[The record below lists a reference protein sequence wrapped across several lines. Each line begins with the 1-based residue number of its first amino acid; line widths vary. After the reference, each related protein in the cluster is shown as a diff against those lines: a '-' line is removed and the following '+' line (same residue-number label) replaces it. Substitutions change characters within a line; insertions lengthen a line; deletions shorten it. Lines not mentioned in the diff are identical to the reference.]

1 MFYRG
6 RITSFIVMFLFIS
19 IYVCY
24 RYFVEQELTSFEWFY
39 FLSLFILSFF
49 GGFAFDK
56 VSERLFHDELTNIYN
71 RRFIYYL
78 YPILYRKNCIFFVIL
93 LDCDDFKVINDTH
106 GHEKGDDVLK
116 IVSSVLKSFQKDKV
130 YASRWGGDE
139 FLLIGKYQSDEQI
152 EKVIESIRKSL
163 CKKFEDTGI
172 VFNIS
177 TGYAV
182 FQKDG
187 KSLRELIEHADRKMY
202 EQKNHNRCRLKI
214 EHFSR

>member
-1 MFYRG
+1 M
-6 RITSFIVMFLFIS
+6 
-19 IYVCY
+19 
-24 RYFVEQELTSFEWFY
+24 
-39 FLSLFILSFF
+39 
-49 GGFAFDK
+49 
-56 VSERLFHDELTNIYN
+56 
-71 RRFIYYL
+71 
-78 YPILYRKNCIFFVIL
+78 

-116 IVSSVLKSFQKDKV
+116 IVSSVFKSFQKDKV

-163 CKKFEDTGI
+163 CKKFKDTGI

-187 KSLRELIEHADRKMY
+187 KSLRELIGHADRKMY